1 MLQRNSATQSHTE
14 NWLTWLE
21 SSTLH
26 TNSLL
31 IDNSS
36 TYFSTTSIL
45 DLFFSEGN
53 SQKPHFKLINNFL
66 KDSNVFA
73 PNETYLFL
81 SENFNLS
88 NYNYFNFE
96 ADRLP
101 LELSEP
107 LFSLSTNIVNI
118 CNVKND
124 VVGLLDFIPQ
134 YADEIQAFDLDALEA
149 DTSLLDEIT
158 TPDTKM
164 YYPEPFIASPS
175 FVHEDLWFIHILH
188 FAHWLWFMF
197 ISLIYFYFITFINV
211 VRYCNLRNK
220 PKRETRGV
228 SRSKCADLITACV
241 PVSWAAAI
249 IISETVDATDY
260 YDGFG
265 TGEIVVGIRA
275 YQWGWEYFYPKGID
289 LSYNVTPSY
298 SSVIGNSLKYS
309 NCSSFSLNSGT
320 LWKYFQSKN
329 SLNSTSTPAH
339 LLLSPSDD
347 SKAINFMNFSQL
359 GINSLKE
366 QSAFKKIQF
375 FSKSNPHDLFNSKS
389 DFEFSYNKV
398 MSLYNSDFMLQNASA
413 YGTLRQ
419 HNTSSLKS
427 TINLSNSLLDTTNF
441 NNYLSY
447 TNPVKNLES
456 LNRSNETLLN
466 FSNFFQQYNLD
477 GSSSNR
483 NKFNISPVKNTLLG
497 EKEGSKQFSN
507 PFKFLIN
514 NRTPKKI
521 TNSLPVLNLN
531 NVSSEFTT
539 LKPSNTLILSLTNLL
554 TENKFLD
561 PKSNNLQLLP
571 SERNSR
577 LLSKVHL
584 SKNNYNLGN
593 SKNNLTFFKNLNT
606 SLEGLF
612 NSSTCFWQNSD
623 ITSKVLNNNTYMP
636 NSHSPVMS
644 SNIKFYAQSY
654 DRFTASNEDQTPA
667 MLRSKEE
674 AAPNHVFNSYW
685 LHLWLHSSDKSRY
698 SNALNVI
705 DAKKFFYLPL
715 CSDYA
720 EYDFRN
726 WQAAEML
733 EDLFWESTYSSFS
746 HEDYNLILQ
755 DSKDYNSYQK
765 QEELFNL
772 TQRVSTTRSIKSGS
786 VLTPFFKDLNL
797 GENYSALPLFSEE
810 ALVDT
815 NLLNLKNF
823 NPFSTEVVLDS
834 MEDPFDFLKSVK
846 YLYSANSK
854 ALFSKN
860 LNFTQPLPYTQVM
873 DIFRA
878 DYEDNFW
885 SVDSTNSEHKNLL
898 INNLD
903 TEYRDLRTSNQLKLR
918 STTKNAM
925 VTYNAIQKVFKSRFD
940 EGRSNARLQDFSNSF
955 VKHPLISEKR
965 TNFESLLGKNKETF
979 MVTNLYNQFLKLNNS
994 SVANI
999 TNTMSIYFTEIP
1011 FLLSMKSDASR
1022 YLWFDWQS
1030 RWSSLEI
1037 QPSSVSRYSLL
1048 GVPYSNKSFEYTTQL
1063 GDEVN
1068 DSSDYLTKLSK
1079 ARKNYLSNW
1088 SYTPYFYAKVSNWY
1102 KASMFFDTL
1111 FLEPKL
1117 ANLKILLKTSNP
1129 YWTLTN
1135 MNNLSHLSSTSI
1147 SGINTPGRSSWKP
1160 LTGSASYT
1168 YSVST
1173 LVDLLSK
1180 REYLYRR
1187 YYTSRGL
1194 TTLLPKFVLASP
1206 TNTLLTE
1213 VKRVFP
1219 LTDPINF
1226 SSEFS
1231 REFFYQ
1237 NTNFTKFILL
1247 KDFLRFSNEALGG
1260 SLNLSS
1266 INNYLFFYLFSTNH
1280 GTKNSSNLD
1289 LYKNQ
1294 FRPMRKGVS
1303 NMIRLHATGA
1313 IAMPIE
1319 IRLHILASSKDVIHS
1334 WSIPSA
1340 GIKID
1345 CVPGYSSHRITIF
1358 LVSGIFWGQ
1367 CMEIC
1372 GRFHHWMP
1380 IIVYF
1385 MKRDLFFLWCTH
1397 FMHYTNI
1404 EHTFNMAD
1412 KQLSDRIRVASFDST
1427 TWVHELNKIL

>member
-1 MLQRNSATQSHTE
+1 M
-14 NWLTWLE
+14 
-21 SSTLH
+21 
-26 TNSLL
+26 
-31 IDNSS
+31 
-36 TYFSTTSIL
+36 STTSIL
-45 DLFFSEGN
+45 DLFFSEGD
-53 SQKPHFKLINNFL
+53 SQKPYFRLIHSFL
-66 KDSNVFA
+66 QNSNVFT

-81 SENFNLS
+81 SKNSNLS
-88 NYNYFNFE
+88 NYNYFSFE

-101 LELSEP
+101 LELSET
-107 LFSLSTNIVNI
+107 LITLSTNIVNV
-118 CNVKND
+118 CNIKND
-124 VVGLLDFIPQ
+124 VVGLLEFIPQ

-298 SSVIGNSLKYS
+298 SSVVGNSLKYS

-329 SLNSTSTPAH
+329 SLNGTNTPAH

-347 SKAINFMNFSQL
+347 SKAVNFMNFSQL

-375 FSKSNPHDLFNSKS
+375 FSKSNPQDLFNSRS

-398 MSLYNSDFMLQNASA
+398 MSLYSNDFALQNASA
-413 YGTLRQ
+413 YGTVRQ
-419 HNTSSLKS
+419 HNTGALKS
-427 TINLSNSLLDTTNF
+427 TINLNNSLLDTSSF
-441 NNYLSY
+441 KNYLGY
-447 TNPVKNLES
+447 TNSVKNAEGY
-456 LNRSNETLLN
+456 NCNNETLLN
-466 FSNFFQQYNLD
+466 FDNFFQQYNLNK
-477 GSSSNR
+477 SSSNKS
-483 NKFNISPVKNTLLG
+483 KFDSSPLKNILLG

-507 PFKFLIN
+507 PFKFVIN
-514 NRTPKKI
+514 SKILKKT
-521 TNSLPVLNLN
+521 TNLLQVSNFN
-531 NVSSEFTT
+531 NVSSEFVP
-539 LKPSNTLILSLTNLL
+539 LRPLNSLVVSMTNLL
-554 TENKFLD
+554 TENKFSD
-561 PKSNNLQLLP
+561 PKSNSLQFLP

-584 SKNNYNLGN
+584 SKNNHNLAN
-593 SKNNLTFFKNLNT
+593 SRNNLTFFRNLNT
-606 SLEGLF
+606 SLENLF

-636 NSHSPVMS
+636 NAHSPIMS
-644 SNIKFYAQSY
+644 GNIKFYLQSY
-654 DRFTASNEDQTPA
+654 DRFSSANEDQTPN

-674 AAPNHVFNSYW
+674 SAPNHVFNSYW

-698 SNALNVI
+698 SKTLNVL
-705 DAKKFFYLPL
+705 DFKKFFYLPL

-755 DSKDYNSYQK
+755 ESKEYDSYQK
-765 QEELFNL
+765 QEELFNT
-772 TQRVSTTRSIKSGS
+772 TQRVSTTRGIKNSS

-797 GENYSALPLFSEE
+797 CENSNTLPLFSEE
-810 ALVDT
+810 ALVDS
-815 NLLNLKNF
+815 NLLSLKNF
-823 NPFSTEVVLDS
+823 HPFSTEVVLDT
-834 MEDPFDFLKSVK
+834 MEDPFDLLKSIK
-846 YLYSANSK
+846 HLYLANSK
-854 ALFSKN
+854 ALLSKN

-878 DYEDNFW
+878 DYEDNSW
-885 SVDSTNSEHKNLL
+885 STDSINSGQDNLL
-898 INNLD
+898 INNFD
-903 TEYRDLRTSNQLKLR
+903 TVYRDLRTSNQLKLR
-918 STTKNAM
+918 STTKNAI

-940 EGRSNARLQDFSNSF
+940 EGRSNARLQDFSNSYI
-955 VKHPLISEKR
+955 KHPLISEKR
-965 TNFESLLGKNKETF
+965 TSFESLLGKNKETF
-979 MVTNLYNQFLKLNNS
+979 MATNLYNQFLKLNNS
-994 SVANI
+994 VVSSIAN
-999 TNTMSIYFTEIP
+999 TTSIYFTEIP

-1088 SYTPYFYAKVSNWY
+1088 SYTPYFYARVSNWY
-1102 KASMFFDTL
+1102 KAGAFFDTL
-1111 FLEPKL
+1111 FLEPRL
-1117 ANLKILLKTSNP
+1117 SNLRVLLKTSNP

-1135 MNNLSHLSSTSI
+1135 MNNLSYLSSTSI
-1147 SGINTPGRSSWKP
+1147 SGVNTPGRSSWKP
-1160 LTGSASYT
+1160 LTGSASYS
-1168 YSVST
+1168 YNVST
-1173 LVDLLSK
+1173 LVDLLTK

-1187 YYTSRGL
+1187 YYVSSGL

-1206 TNTLLTE
+1206 SNTLLSE
-1213 VKRVFP
+1213 IKRTFP

-1247 KDFLRFSNEALGG
+1247 KDFLRFSNESLSG
-1260 SLNLSS
+1260 SLNLSG
-1266 INNYLFFYLFSTNH
+1266 INNYLFFYLFSTDY
-1280 GTKNSSNLD
+1280 GVKNSNNSD

-1397 FMHYTNI
+1397 FMHYTNL
-1404 EHTFNMAD
+1404 EHTFSMAD
-1412 KQLSDRIRVASFDST
+1412 KQLSNRVRVASFDTT